1 MKMSKEILTFGDIE
15 IEKKTFFTALRLLFL
30 KDTDT
35 EKVLAS
41 CKIFFSE
48 KSYNYFID
56 YLYND
61 NKVKPSHIT
70 LSKKSAEVKRC
81 DGKTKW
87 MYSLIED
94 DVFLKNIMLFGI
106 KLALI

>member
-1 MKMSKEILTFGDIE
+1 MGKEILTFGDIE
-15 IEKKTFFTALRLLFL
+15 IEKKTFFTAIRLLFL
-30 KDTDT
+30 KNIDT

-48 KSYNYFID
+48 KNYNYFID

-61 NKVKPSHIT
+61 NKVKPLHIT
-70 LSKKSAEVKRC
+70 LSNKSAYVKHY

-87 MYSLIED
+87 VYSLIED